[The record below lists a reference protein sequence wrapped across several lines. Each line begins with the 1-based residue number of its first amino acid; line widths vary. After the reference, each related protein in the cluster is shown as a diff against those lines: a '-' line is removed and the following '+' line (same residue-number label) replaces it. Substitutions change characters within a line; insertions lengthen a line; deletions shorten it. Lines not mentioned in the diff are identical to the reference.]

1 MSEEKN
7 KLDFDISKMTEE
19 ELLKAYDMIKGFLDY
34 LKDNKIETVVVSD
47 GKILDNSLVLCQ
59 KNKKDVLS
67 ILKKEKIKLNDV
79 FIMTLD
85 ALGKYNVI
93 KKERSK

>member
-34 LKDNKIETVVVSD
+34 LKDNKIEQ
-47 GKILDNSLVLCQ
+47 I
-59 KNKKDVLS
+59 S
-67 ILKKEKIKLNDV
+67 IELKENC
-79 FIMTLD
+79 FF
-85 ALGKYNVI
+85 LGGSHRKMN
-93 KKERSK
+93 